1 MEKQMMSS
9 QDHPKGIAI
18 SNLPSEILK
27 NNTNTNKNQH
37 GRKILIIPSGMG
49 ETNLN
54 NFKTM
59 SGVTIATGIDK
70 TYVSNDESFTK
81 FVNTIETIKPTL
93 IVAGSRGAELVARLL
108 GC

>member
-1 MEKQMMSS
+1 MENRVMSF

-37 GRKILIIPSGMG
+37 DRKILIIPSGMG
-49 ETNLN
+49 EKNMN
-54 NFKTM
+54 HFKTI

-70 TYVSNDESFTK
+70 HYVSNDESFTK

-93 IVAGSRGAELVARLL
+93 IVAGSRGVELVARLL